1 MTTQPHF
8 AIRHYMQAWRE
19 QSKSLARGT
28 GTTTKR
34 TIKILM
40 TWKRTQLGG
49 VPAALA
55 ALTFVVA
62 ASGFPVAGAQTQGSP
77 HTSSVA
83 RPAFEV
89 ASIKP
94 SDPNQPRTMKFG
106 PDTLTILNVPLATTV
121 AQAYSLPPWQL
132 SFGSFFSLM
141 TEQRYDIVA
150 KAAAPVPPDQ
160 MRLMLQRLLAERFHL
175 EVHMEAKVVDVYA
188 LVVNQGGAELQ
199 PATPEEASDIAKELS
214 TDGRVRTVKFTNAT
228 MPTLTS
234 IVTEEAARAKGVQP
248 PTVVDKTGLKGGFDF
263 TLIWTRDLEPADSSV
278 QPDMLSPVI
287 GALHKVGLTLKKDK
301 APIDNLV
308 VDHVDKAP
316 TAN

>member
-1 MTTQPHF
+1 MNRST
-8 AIRHYMQAWRE
+8 E
-19 QSKSLARGT
+19 
-28 GTTTKR
+28 
-34 TIKILM
+34 ILT
-40 TWKRTQLGG
+40 TWKRTQCGG
-49 VPAALA
+49 VPAATI
-55 ALTFVVA
+55 ALGLTIAVC
-62 ASGFPVAGAQTQGSP
+62 GFPLATAQMRASLQISAST
-77 HTSSVA
+77 H
-83 RPAFEV
+83 PAFEV
-89 ASIKP
+89 ASIRP
-94 SDPNQPRTMKFG
+94 SDPNEPRTMKFG

-150 KAAAPVPPDQ
+150 KAAAPVPTDQ

-175 EVHMEAKVVDVYA
+175 EVHVEAKVVDVYA
-188 LVVNQGGAELQ
+188 LVVVQGGAKLQ
-199 PATPEEASDIAKELS
+199 PATPEEVSDLAKDLS
-214 TDGRVRTVKFTNAT
+214 ADGRVRTVKFTNAT
-228 MPTLTS
+228 MQTLTS

-263 TLIWTRDLEPADSSV
+263 TLIWTRDLESADSSI

-287 GALHKVGLTLKKDK
+287 GALHRVGLSLKKDK

-308 VDHVDKAP
+308 VDHVDNAP